1 MVKDSV
7 YGLNHQVNPADL
19 VQFKVKHEIWQ
30 VQNTRHGHKCRSISH
45 TTSEISG
52 NLKLL
57 FSLLFCLFMSIFL
70 PWVKQQDLS
79 VIILF
84 EKVLHSEPQH
94 DL

>member
-1 MVKDSV
+1 MVKDEV

-30 VQNTRHGHKCRSISH
+30 VQNTRHGHKRRSISR

-57 FSLLFCLFMSIFL
+57 FSFLFCYLCLYFCRG
-70 PWVKQQDLS
+70 
-79 VIILF
+79 
-84 EKVLHSEPQH
+84 
-94 DL
+94 